1 MKSKTDDRWFAGY
14 CMGAAGDYRRRMQYR
29 LILILVTAI
38 VIFSSALFFVR
49 ALTDS
54 TYDDRRSLTVYYTDE
69 EGKRNTIFYLSDVY
83 VGCTFRIGVVE
94 YEYRGGEGWRATWPA
109 LPGGSEIKIGYQPA
123 EDINELMSNVFIF
136 FPVCFV
142 IAFVEVI
149 LNYRSFYRP
158 AKSIYVMKRLR
169 SGSEL
174 HKRCWAIP
182 LLTIC
187 VTLITCVLLGL
198 LFLLYYRYNTKPER
212 LPDTISLN
220 VWRTLIWWR

>member
-1 MKSKTDDRWFAGY
+1 MKKTDDRWFAGY
-14 CMGAAGDYRRRMQYR
+14 CMGNEGAGRRHMHYK
-29 LILILVTAI
+29 LMVILIVAI
-38 VIFSSALFFVR
+38 VIFSSLLFFVR
-49 ALTDS
+49 FLEDS
-54 TYDDRRSLTVYYTDE
+54 INNDEWKGLTVYYTNE
-69 EGKRNTIFYLSDVY
+69 EGNRDYVY
-83 VGCTFRIGVVE
+83 VSYIRAGDTIRIGDVM
-94 YEYRGGEGWRATWPA
+94 YEYRGGEGRDCMWPV
-109 LPGGSEIKIGYQPA
+109 LPKGSETVFHYRQA
-123 EDINELMSNVFIF
+123 DINEFMANVFIL

-174 HKRCWAIP
+174 HRRCLTIP
-182 LLTIC
+182 LLT
-187 VTLITCVLLGL
+187 VLATLAACVLLGL
-198 LFLLYYRYNTKPER
+198 FFLLYYQGNTKPER

>member
-1 MKSKTDDRWFAGY
+1 MKKTDDWLFAGY

-54 TYDDRRSLTVYYTDE
+54 TYDDRKDLTVYYTNE
-69 EGKRNTIFYLSDVY
+69 EGYRDYVFVSDVRE
-83 VGCTFRIGVVE
+83 GTTIRIGDKQ
-94 YEYRGGEGWRATWPA
+94 YEYRGGEGRECIWPA
-109 LPGGSEIKIGYQPA
+109 LPKGSETVFHYIPA
-123 EDINELMSNVFIF
+123 DINEFMSNVFIL

-142 IAFVEVI
+142 IALVEVI

-158 AKSIYVMKRLR
+158 AKSIYVMKRLS

-174 HKRCWAIP
+174 HRRCLAIP
-182 LLTIC
+182 LLT
-187 VTLITCVLLGL
+187 VFATLAACVLLGL

>member
-14 CMGAAGDYRRRMQYR
+14 CMGAAGDYRRCMQYR
-29 LILILVTAI
+29 LILILVVAI

-69 EGKRNTIFYLSDVY
+69 EGERNSIYVSDIRT
-83 VGCTFRIGVVE
+83 GDTFRIGVVQ
-94 YEYRGGEGWRATWPA
+94 YEYRGGEGRRVTWPA
-109 LPGGSEIKIGYQPA
+109 LPEGSEIKIGYHPA

-182 LLTIC
+182 LLTVF
-187 VTLITCVLLGL
+187 VTLITCVLLGS
-198 LFLLYYRYNTKPER
+198 LFMLYYCNNTMPER